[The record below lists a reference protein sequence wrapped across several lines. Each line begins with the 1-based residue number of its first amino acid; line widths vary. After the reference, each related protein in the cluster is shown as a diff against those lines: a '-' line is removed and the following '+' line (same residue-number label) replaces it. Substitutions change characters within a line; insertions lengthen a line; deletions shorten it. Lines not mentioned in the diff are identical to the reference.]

1 VALTRRIAGGAP
13 LVALLGTSGLLV
25 GVLAVKKPSM
35 AAALV
40 LAAAL
45 VVVIAIRIEALPL
58 ALVSTIFIEEV
69 ALGGLTVGRIA
80 GVLALAAISYHMLAQ
95 GKLSLRM
102 SPLLAVAG
110 AYGFWL
116 LLSFYWA
123 DDPHAVFTTF
133 FGFLLVL
140 AYMFTFA
147 LLVKTPRDAVSV
159 LTVMVAG
166 SALSGFVALNTY
178 LVSGGSARATGLEG
192 SSHPDTFGVYQAM
205 IVPVA
210 LGLFALAR
218 RPEIRVAYLGAFAVI
233 AFSIVASLTR
243 TAMISIV
250 IVAVLALCLP
260 WRFMFRS
267 ARQKASYVV
276 AVGLM
281 MGLVLTVAAT
291 ATFASRVSS
300 IFSGWG
306 SSGDRGAGRTDLWAA
321 AFHAYQHHPW
331 FGIGAGNFSSHS
343 LTLLQQTPGVDI
355 SASYAQQGR
364 LVHNSYLEA
373 LSELGPVGLALLV
386 LVIAIVGWTLWRVF
400 TRARA
405 LQDDTTRIVAA
416 SLMLSL
422 LGLAISMGFLS
433 IALNK
438 PLWIIAG
445 LALALDRM
453 VDRPSEAA
461 GRTAAR

>member
-1 VALTRRIAGGAP
+1 MTRRIAGGAP

-35 AAALV
+35 GAALV

-58 ALVSTIFIEEV
+58 ALACTIFIEDV
-69 ALGGLTVGRIA
+69 ALNGLTIGRIA

-95 GKLSLRM
+95 GKLSLKM

-110 AYGFWL
+110 AYGVWL
-116 LLSFYWA
+116 LASFYWA
-123 DDPHAVFTTF
+123 DDSHEVFSTF
-133 FGFLLVL
+133 FGFLLVV

-159 LTVMVAG
+159 LVVLVVGATLA
-166 SALSGFVALNTY
+166 GFVALNTY
-178 LVSGGSARATGLEG
+178 LVTGGSLRATGFEG
-192 SSHPDTFGVYQAM
+192 STHADTFGVYQAM
-205 IVPVA
+205 IVPAA

-218 RPEIRVAYLGAFAVI
+218 RPEIRVAFLGAFAVI
-233 AFSIVASLTR
+233 ALSIVASLTR
-243 TAMISIV
+243 TAMISV
-250 IVAVLALCLP
+250 VVVALLALLLP
-260 WRFMFRS
+260 WRFLFRS
-267 ARQKASYVV
+267 ARQKASYGV
-276 AVGLM
+276 ALGLM
-281 MGLVLTVAAT
+281 VGLVLSIAASAAFFT
-291 ATFASRVSS
+291 RVSS

-306 SSGDRGAGRTDLWAA
+306 SQGDRGAGRTDLWAA
-321 AFHAYQHHPW
+321 AWNAYQHHPW

-355 SASYAQQGR
+355 GAQYAQQGR

-373 LSELGPVGLALLV
+373 LTELGPVGLLLLV
-386 LVIAIVGWTLWRVF
+386 LVIATTGWCLWRVF

-405 LQDDTTRIVAA
+405 LQDETTRIVAA
-416 SLMLSL
+416 TLMLAL

-445 LALALDRM
+445 LALALDRI
-453 VDRPSEAA
+453 VDRPPERVLGGA
-461 GRTAAR
+461 T

>member
-1 VALTRRIAGGAP
+1 MALTRRIAGGAP

-45 VVVIAIRIEALPL
+45 VVIIAIRIEVLPL
-58 ALVSTIFIEEV
+58 ALASTIFIEDV
-69 ALGGLTVGRIA
+69 ALNGLTIGRIA
-80 GVLALAAISYHMLAQ
+80 GVLALAAIAYHMLAQ

-110 AYGFWL
+110 AYGFWTL
-116 LLSFYWA
+116 FSFYWA
-123 DDPHAVFTTF
+123 DDSHQVFSTF

-147 LLVKTPRDAVSV
+147 LLVKTPRDAASV
-159 LTVMVAG
+159 LVVMVVGA
-166 SALSGFVALNTY
+166 SLSGFVALNTY
-178 LVSGGSARATGLEG
+178 LVTGGATRATGLE
-192 SSHPDTFGVYQAM
+192 SSTHADTFGVYQAM
-205 IVPVA
+205 IVPAA

-233 AFSIVASLTR
+233 TLSIVASLTR
-243 TAMISIV
+243 TAMISVV
-250 IVAVLALCLP
+250 IVALLALFLP
-260 WRFMFRS
+260 WRFLFRS
-267 ARQKASYVV
+267 ARQKASYGV

-281 MGLVLTVAAT
+281 VGAMLSIAAS
-291 ATFASRVSS
+291 AAFFSRVSS

-306 SSGDRGAGRTDLWAA
+306 STGDRGAGRTDLWAA
-321 AFHAYQHHPW
+321 AWNAYQHHPW
-331 FGIGAGNFSSHS
+331 LGIGAGNFSSES
-343 LTLLQQTPGVDI
+343 LTLLQKTPGVDI
-355 SASYAQQGR
+355 SAPYVQQGR

-373 LSELGPVGLALLV
+373 LTELGPMGLFLLV
-386 LVIAIVGWTLWRVF
+386 LLIVVIAWCLWRVF
-400 TRARA
+400 LRARA
-405 LQDDTTRIVAA
+405 RQDDTIRIVAA
-416 SLMLSL
+416 TLLLAL

-453 VDRPSEAA
+453 VDRPPGDSRRVPA
-461 GRTAAR
+461 

>member
-1 VALTRRIAGGAP
+1 MTRRIAGGAP
-13 LVALLGTSGLLV
+13 LVALLGASGLLV
-25 GVLAVKKPSM
+25 GVLAVKRPSI

-69 ALGGLTVGRIA
+69 ALGGLTIGRIA
-80 GVLALAAISYHMLAQ
+80 GVLALAAIAYHLLAQ

-102 SPLLAVAG
+102 TPLLAVAG
-110 AYGFWL
+110 AYGFWT

-123 DDPHAVFTTF
+123 DDPHEVFTTF

-140 AYMFTFA
+140 AYMLAFA
-147 LLVKTPRDAVSV
+147 TLVKTPRDAVAV
-159 LTVMVAG
+159 LAVMVAG
-166 SALSGFVALNTY
+166 ATLSGFVALNTY
-178 LVSGGSARATGLEG
+178 LVTGGELRANGLEG
-192 SSHPDTFGVYQAM
+192 SGHADTFGVYQAM
-205 IVPVA
+205 IVPAA

-218 RPEIRVAYLGAFAVI
+218 RAEMRVAYLGAFGVI
-233 AFSIVASLTR
+233 TLSIVASLTR

-250 IVAVLALCLP
+250 IVALLALFLP
-260 WRFMFRS
+260 WRFLFRS
-267 ARQKASYVV
+267 ARQKASYGVV
-276 AVGLM
+276 VGLM
-281 MGLVLTVAAT
+281 SGVVLSIAAT
-291 ATFASRVSS
+291 AAFSARVSS

-306 SSGDRGAGRTDLWAA
+306 SQGDRGAGRTDLWAA
-321 AFHAYQHHPW
+321 AWNAAQHHPW
-331 FGIGAGNFSSHS
+331 LGIGAGNFQSHS

-355 SASYAQQGR
+355 KASYVQQGR

-373 LSELGPVGLALLV
+373 LTELGPVGLALLV
-386 LVIAIVGWTLWRVF
+386 LLIALTGWCLWRVF

-405 LQDDTTRIVAA
+405 LQDDTIRIVAA
-416 SLMLSL
+416 TLLLSL

-438 PLWIIAG
+438 PLWIILG
-445 LALALDRM
+445 VALALDRM
-453 VDRPSEAA
+453 VSRPSEAA
-461 GRTAAR
+461 GQSAAR

>member
-1 VALTRRIAGGAP
+1 VP
-13 LVALLGTSGLLV
+13 LVALLGASGLLV
-25 GVLAVKKPSM
+25 GALAVKRPSLDV
-35 AAALV
+35 ALV

-45 VVVIAIRIEALPL
+45 LVVVAIRIEALPL

-69 ALGGLTVGRIA
+69 ALGGLTIGRIA
-80 GVLALAAISYHMLAQ
+80 GVLALAAIAYHMLAQ
-95 GKLSLRM
+95 GKLSLKM

-123 DDPHAVFTTF
+123 DDSHEVFSTF

-140 AYMFTFA
+140 AYMLTFA

-159 LTVMVAG
+159 LVVMVAG
-166 SALSGFVALNTY
+166 ATLSGFVALNTY
-178 LVSGGSARATGLEG
+178 LVTGGAVRATGLEG
-192 SSHPDTFGVYQAM
+192 SAHQDTFGVYQAL

-218 RPEIRVAYLGAFAVI
+218 RPEIRVAYLAAFAVI
-233 AFSIVASLTR
+233 ILSIVASLTR
-243 TAMISIV
+243 TAMISVV
-250 IVAVLALCLP
+250 IVALLALLLP
-260 WRFMFRS
+260 WRFLFRS
-267 ARQKASYVV
+267 ARQKASYGV

-281 MGLVLTVAAT
+281 TGVVVSVAAS
-291 ATFASRVSS
+291 ATFFRRVSS

-306 SSGDRGAGRTDLWAA
+306 STGDRGAGRTDLWAA
-321 AFHAYQHHPW
+321 AWNAYQHHPW
-331 FGIGAGNFSSHS
+331 FGIGAGNFQSHS

-355 SASYAQQGR
+355 NASYVQQGR

-373 LSELGPVGLALLV
+373 LTELGPVGLALLV
-386 LVIAIVGWTLWRVF
+386 LVIALTAWCLWRVF
-400 TRARA
+400 ARARA
-405 LQDDTTRIVAA
+405 RQDDVTRIVAA
-416 SLMLSL
+416 TLMLSL

-438 PLWIIAG
+438 PLWIIVG
-445 LALALDRM
+445 LALALDRI
-453 VDRPSEAA
+453 VDRAPGVERS
-461 GRTAAR
+461 AAR